1 MKHLIRKIL
10 REAAQIPDD
19 APEWV
24 KVFNSLTSKKD
35 RIENIE
41 KRKEKIGMVLPNIIE
56 FFKDK
61 FGDELEKVEIG
72 QKRVHYG
79 NELHSSEKWL
89 INFYFSQ
96 PNPMFPR
103 AKYYNEVVRD
113 LTNFFNI
120 DITYYGMPLDIE
132 IHIKNREKL

>member
-1 MKHLIRKIL
+1 MKDLIRKIL
-10 REAAQIPDD
+10 RESGQIPDD

-24 KVFNSLTSKKD
+24 KVLNSLTSKKD

-41 KRKEKIGMVLPNIIE
+41 KRKEKIGMILPFISE
-56 FFKDK
+56 FFRDK
-61 FGDELEKVEIG
+61 FGDELEKIEID
-72 QKRVHYG
+72 QKKVHYG

-96 PNPMFPR
+96 PSQMFPR

-120 DITYYGMPLDIE
+120 DITWYGMPLDIE
-132 IHIKNREKL
+132 IHVKKREKL